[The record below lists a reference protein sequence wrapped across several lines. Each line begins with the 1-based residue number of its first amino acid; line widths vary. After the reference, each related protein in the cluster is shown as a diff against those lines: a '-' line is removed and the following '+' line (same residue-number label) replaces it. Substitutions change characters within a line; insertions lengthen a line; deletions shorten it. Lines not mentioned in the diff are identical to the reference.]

1 MEQMAL
7 QELGYVFLEVV
18 NQLKLLKLNN
28 NLILITGA
36 TCHTYR
42 YMLVITF

>member
-18 NQLKLLKLNN
+18 DQLKLLKLDNK
-28 NLILITGA
+28 LILIAGV
-36 TCHTYR
+36 TCHTYTC
-42 YMLVITF
+42 MLFITF

>member
-18 NQLKLLKLNN
+18 NQIKLLKPNN
-28 NLILITGA
+28 KLILITGA
-36 TCHTYR
+36 TCHTC
-42 YMLVITF
+42 MLVITF